1 MAYQAIPNPIPSISA
16 LQIQQ
21 KHETLWDQ
29 AVKSLNEED
38 RKLIDFRHPDKL
50 SVLDD
55 VLAVAEKRR
64 SECLQRRWRIRKKNG
79 DIILRDVF
87 EKIIKWVNNFK
98 TVGDVAVQFDPTHA
112 SLPWAGVRLLLQ
124 WAINDSQIFG
134 AMIEGLEMVAHLI
147 ARYSLFEALYLRIH
161 SPATARLRRSIVTV
175 YAAILMFLGKPLH
188 YYGKSAANRFAK
200 SLVQVSDTTLNDLMQ
215 DVRSRQVQVEQ
226 DAQLVL
232 MELQQNTAD
241 VVTDIHQ
248 ANTGINLHLSDIT
261 TNLSSLEHASVDQF
275 THLQNLMWR
284 IEQPIF
290 RITDQL
296 SNYQDGLEKAE
307 RLRVLDWLS
316 QVPYPQHHANVQVDR
331 LVSSGAWML
340 AKPQF
345 TYWASSSSSS
355 ILWLH
360 GIPGSGKT
368 KLASVV
374 IDECLARA
382 PNGPAIGFAYFYCAR
397 NPTEPLRADPLEI
410 LRCIARQL
418 SCPNLTVPIQPAT
431 IERYNKERD
440 EGFSLRKLDLRGVVD
455 LILKIT
461 ADNPST
467 IVIDG
472 LDECDPSRRHDVL
485 DALNDIIQ
493 KSSNVVKVFVTSR
506 DDGDIVCRLEGSPN
520 IYIDVQDNAEDIA
533 RFIEVEIE
541 NAINQKRLLRGEISS
556 GLKDTLTSTL
566 RDGAQGMFRWV
577 SLQLQNLC
585 NPYRMKV
592 ESDVRMELGRLPK
605 TLSDLY
611 TTILNQIQES
621 GPRSRRIGIRA
632 LKWVLGAAV
641 PLSREDFIAAISAYE
656 NGGHG
661 EITTQS
667 VLDMTCNLLVYDT
680 LVNKLRLAHLSVRE
694 HLETIFTPEDLDLEI
709 ALGCLALCFPEH
721 MLKNCPPST
730 RPDHGYAVNHWQY
743 HCARVSTELRKEHI
757 PCLGSILFT
766 DNGTPSPAFA
776 RWKRSYPCKKPGN
789 PIPAA
794 HLHPFVAVC
803 AYGFSDI
810 LERMN
815 PTTVL
820 KLNES
825 LLFEP
830 SLQKSNR
837 VRWCGLHLAAYYNK
851 ASTVVALLDKGVD
864 TAAPTW
870 DGKTA
875 LHIAAERGN
884 TNVVEVLVEY
894 GADPHASTI
903 VYRRHTHS
911 SIHPFDNPIRPASS
925 LGFRNAGGGYESIQ
939 EEDSE
944 AVIHFAASSGSEN
957 TVKLMLEYGAD
968 VNARTSQGST
978 PLHKAL
984 EAGKEG
990 IVELLI
996 DAGADVNSPLLFART
1011 PLHFVAG
1018 LGQEKVAAHLL
1029 RKGADR
1035 TKRDVFG
1042 SYPFQVAQRYGFE
1055 SMAEML
1061 KPTPSELESSGTS
1074 SNWLL
1079 QFDENDP
1086 PLAPSQ
1092 SIPEV
1097 AVTEWTNLPIRNH
1110 MLEDIA
1116 KKQEQK
1122 RRLHGLPSHLLFPEA
1137 SRPSGNE
1144 SKDRYTKSM

>member
-709 ALGCLALCFPEH
+709 ALGC
-721 MLKNCPPST
+721 
-730 RPDHGYAVNHWQY
+730 
-743 HCARVSTELRKEHI
+743 
-757 PCLGSILFT
+757 SILFT

-1079 QFDENDP
+1079 QFDENDT